1 MNRGKIHEQHLE
13 RRAYVYIRQSSL
25 RQVAENLESQ
35 DLQYKL
41 VNQALEMGWN
51 RHQIEV
57 IDDDLGK
64 SGASSQE
71 RAGFQSL
78 VAAVG
83 LRQVGIVL
91 VTDVSRLARNCADW
105 YQLLNLAS
113 YFDTLISDSSGIYNP
128 QQMNDR
134 MLLGMK
140 GTFAEVQWFQ
150 MREQLGAARLNKA
163 KRGELQ
169 ISLPIGYEWHASGRV
184 VKTPDKEVCSRIDLI
199 FQQFRR
205 LGSGRAVL
213 NYLRENDFKIPHIIR
228 TGPDKGQLYWKRPTI
243 GSVYQFLKSP
253 AYTGAYTYGKTR
265 HVRLPGDSSH
275 TRLERKPQAE
285 WTVLIQD
292 AFEGYICWEEYMQN
306 QEKLAQNSRSNFQS
320 LGAPLKGDALLQGLV
335 LCARCGRRMHMAYNR
350 HPAYVCRAAHN
361 QYGDPLCQHFTAPM
375 VDNAVCQLFLQ
386 AVTPAR
392 LEAALAAVAEIE
404 QERQRLSQQWRL
416 RLESARYQVA
426 LARRRY
432 AQVDPDNRL
441 VASALEQDWE
451 YQLQALASLEK
462 DWQKAQADLAT
473 PLEAAEIAQIQ
484 ALAAD
489 LPALWQAETTT
500 NTDRKRL
507 LRCLI
512 QDVTLDAFTDPKIT
526 QVFVRWHTG
535 LVTHL
540 QVPRPQP
547 GRRASQTLLERVSA
561 LALTFSDLQI
571 ADRLN
576 AEGLTTPTG
585 LAWTAGRVFGLRRKN
600 QIPSQFHSH
609 SPQLAPR
616 ADGRYTIQQV
626 AKFLQYSPTT
636 IHDWFLNGFLVGLQS
651 GPLAHVWLR
660 FDAADRRRLDTSI
673 PFDPETMVPYS
684 QAPAHFQLSASLL
697 RQAFLDGQITPLRVM
712 IFNRPRWVV
721 LSGPIPEPH
730 CPEAYHE

>member
-1 MNRGKIHEQHLE
+1 MNRNKIHEHHLE

-35 DLQYKL
+35 DLQYQL
-41 VNQALEMGWN
+41 VNQAKALGWE

-83 LRQVGIVL
+83 LQQVGIVL

-105 YQLLNLAS
+105 YQLLNLAG

-169 ISLPIGYEWHASGRV
+169 IRLPVGYEWHASGRV
-184 VKTPDKEVCSRIDLI
+184 VKTPDKEVCGRIDLI

-213 NYLRENDFKIPHIIR
+213 NYLREHDLKIPHIIR
-228 TGPDKGQLYWKRPTI
+228 AGLDKGLLHWKRPTM
-243 GSVYQFLKSP
+243 GAVYPFLKCP
-253 AYTGAYTYGKTR
+253 TYAGAYTYGKTR
-265 HVRLPGDSSH
+265 HTRLPGDTHH

-285 WTVLIQD
+285 WTVLIQE

-306 QEKLAQNSRSNFQS
+306 QQKLAQNGRSVFQS

-335 LCARCGRRMHMAYNR
+335 LCARCGRRMHTAYNR
-350 HPAYVCRAAHN
+350 HPAYVCRAAHS
-361 QYGDPLCQHFTAPM
+361 QFGEPLCQHFTAPM
-375 VDNAVCQLFLQ
+375 VDRAVSQLFLQ
-386 AVTPAR
+386 AVTPAH

-404 QERQRLSQQWRL
+404 QERQRLSEQWWL
-416 RLESARYQVA
+416 RLERARYQVT

-432 AQVDPDNRL
+432 EQVDPDNRL
-441 VASALEQDWE
+441 VAAALEGDWE
-451 YQLQALASLEK
+451 NQLRVLADLEK
-462 DWQKAQADLAT
+462 DWQKAQAELVT
-473 PLEAAEIAQIQ
+473 PLDAAEIAQIQ

-500 NTDRKRL
+500 NADRKRL

-512 QDVTLDAFTDPKIT
+512 QDVTLDAFSDPKIT

-547 GRRASQTLLERVSA
+547 GRRASQTLLARVA
-561 LALTFSDLQI
+561 VLAQTFSDTQI
-571 ADRLN
+571 AERLN
-576 AEGLTTPTG
+576 AEGHTTPTG

-600 QIPSQFHSH
+600 QVLSQFHSH

-616 ADGRYTIQQV
+616 ADGCYTIQQV
-626 AKFLQYSPTT
+626 ARLLQYSPTT
-636 IHDWFLNGFLVGLQS
+636 IHDWFLHGFLVGLQS

-660 FDAADRRRLDTSI
+660 FDAADRRRLDASI
-673 PFDPETMVPYS
+673 PFDPQTMVPYP
-684 QAPAHFQLSASLL
+684 QAPAHFQLTAAQL
-697 RQAFLDGQITPLRVM
+697 RQAFLDGQLTPLRVM

-721 LSGPIPEPH
+721 LSGSIPEPH

>member
-1 MNRGKIHEQHLE
+1 MNRGKIHELHLE
-13 RRAYVYIRQSSL
+13 RQAYVYIRQSSL

-35 DLQYKL
+35 DLQYQL
-41 VNQALEMGWN
+41 VNQALDLGWK
-51 RHQIEV
+51 RHQIQV

-71 RAGFQSL
+71 RAGFQNL

-83 LRQVGIVL
+83 LRQVGMVL

-128 QQMNDR
+128 QQLNDR

-140 GTFAEVQWFQ
+140 GTYAEMQWFQ

-169 ISLPIGYEWHASGRV
+169 VPLPIGYEWHANGRV
-184 VKTPDKEVCSRIDLI
+184 VKTPNKEVRSRIDLI
-199 FQQFRR
+199 FQQFQR

-213 NYLRENDFKIPHIIR
+213 NYLREHDFKIPYIIR
-228 TGPDKGQLYWKRPTI
+228 TGEEKGQLLWKRATMGAI
-243 GSVYQFLKSP
+243 YQFLKCP
-253 AYTGAYTYGKTR
+253 TYAGAYSYGKTR
-265 HVRLPGDSSH
+265 HMRLPGDSSH
-275 TRLERKPQAE
+275 TRLERKPQSE
-285 WTVLIQD
+285 WTVLLQN
-292 AFEGYICWEEYMQN
+292 AFEGYICWQEYMQI
-306 QEKLAQNSRSNFQS
+306 QEKLAQNSRTYFQS

-350 HPAYVCRAAHN
+350 HPAYVCRAAN
-361 QYGDPLCQHFTAPM
+361 SQYGDPLCQHFSAPM
-375 VDNAVCQLFLQ
+375 VDKAVSQLFLQ
-386 AVTPAR
+386 ALTSAH
-392 LEAALAAVAEIE
+392 LEAALAAVTEIE
-404 QERQRLSQQWRL
+404 QERLRLSEQWRL
-416 RLESARYQVA
+416 RLEGARYQVT
-426 LARRRY
+426 LAHRRY

-441 VASALEQDWE
+441 VAATLERDWE
-451 YQLQALASLEK
+451 NQLQALAKLEK

-473 PLEAAEIAQIQ
+473 PLDAAEIAQIQ

-526 QVFVRWHTG
+526 QVFVRWQTG

-547 GRRASQTLLERVSA
+547 GRRASQTLLERITT

-571 ADRLN
+571 AERLN
-576 AEGLTTPTG
+576 AEGFTTPTG
-585 LAWTAGRVFGLRRKN
+585 LAWTAARIFGLRRKN
-600 QIPSQFHSH
+600 HIQSQFHSH
-609 SPQLAPR
+609 SPQLSPR
-616 ADGRYTIQQV
+616 ADGLYTIQQV
-626 AKFLQYSPTT
+626 ACLLQYSPTT
-636 IHDWFLNGFLVGLQS
+636 IHDWFLNGFLFGLQS

-660 FDAADRRRLDTSI
+660 FNATDRRRLDASI
-673 PFDPETMVPYS
+673 PYDSETMVPYP
-684 QAPAHFQLSASLL
+684 QAPAHFHLSAAKL
-697 RQAFLDGQITPLRVM
+697 RQAFMDGQLTPLRVM

-721 LSGPIPEPH
+721 LAGPIP
-730 CPEAYHE
+730 

>member
-1 MNRGKIHEQHLE
+1 MNRGKIDEHHLE
-13 RRAYVYIRQSSL
+13 RQAYVYIRQSSL

-35 DLQYKL
+35 DLQYQL
-41 VNQALEMGWN
+41 VNQALDLGWK
-51 RHQIEV
+51 RHQIQV

-83 LRQVGIVL
+83 LRQVGMVL

-128 QQMNDR
+128 QQLNDR

-140 GTFAEVQWFQ
+140 GTYAEMQWFQ

-169 ISLPIGYEWHASGRV
+169 IPLPIGYEWHANGRV
-184 VKTPDKEVCSRIDLI
+184 VKTPNKEVCSRIDLI
-199 FQQFRR
+199 FQQFQR

-213 NYLRENDFKIPHIIR
+213 NYLREHDFKIPHSIR
-228 TGPDKGQLYWKRPTI
+228 TGEDKGQLLWKRATM
-243 GSVYQFLKSP
+243 GAVYQFLKCP
-253 AYTGAYTYGKTR
+253 TYAGAYSYGKTR
-265 HVRLPGDSSH
+265 HMRLPGDTSH
-275 TRLERKPQAE
+275 TRLERKSQPE
-285 WTVLIQD
+285 WTVLLQN
-292 AFEGYICWEEYMQN
+292 AFEGYICWQEYMQN
-306 QEKLAQNSRSNFQS
+306 QEKLAQNSRSFFQS

-350 HPAYVCRAAHN
+350 HPAYVCRAAN
-361 QYGDPLCQHFTAPM
+361 SQYGDPLCQHFSAPM
-375 VDNAVCQLFLQ
+375 VDKAVSQLFLQ
-386 AVTPAR
+386 AVTQAH
-392 LEAALAAVAEIE
+392 LDAALAAAAEIE
-404 QERQRLSQQWRL
+404 QERLRLGEQWRL
-416 RLESARYQVA
+416 RLEAARYQVT

-441 VASALEQDWE
+441 VAATLEKDWE
-451 YQLQALASLEK
+451 NQLQDLSKLEK

-473 PLEAAEIAQIQ
+473 PLDAAEIAQIQ

-489 LPALWQAETTT
+489 LPALWHAETTT
-500 NTDRKRL
+500 NSDRKRL

-526 QVFVRWHTG
+526 QVFVRWQTG
-535 LVTHL
+535 LVSHL

-547 GRRASQTLLERVSA
+547 GRRASQTLLERVA
-561 LALTFSDLQI
+561 TLALTFSDLQI
-571 ADRLN
+571 AERLN
-576 AEGLTTPTG
+576 AEGFTTPTG
-585 LAWTAGRVFGLRRKN
+585 LAWTAARIFGLRRKN
-600 QIPSQFHSH
+600 HIQSQFHSH
-609 SPQLAPR
+609 SPQLSPR

-626 AKFLQYSPTT
+626 ARLLQYSPTT
-636 IHDWFLNGFLVGLQS
+636 IHDWFLRGFLIGQQS

-660 FDAADRRRLDTSI
+660 FDATDCRRLEASI
-673 PFDPETMVPYS
+673 PYDPETMVPYP
-684 QAPAHFQLSASLL
+684 QAPAHFQLTAAELH
-697 RQAFLDGQITPLRVM
+697 QAFIDGQLTPLHVM

-721 LSGPIPEPH
+721 LAGPIP
-730 CPEAYHE
+730 